1 MFCNSPPRAMARME
15 NSVRRKNN
23 TLDKNQRAFVH
34 LLDIVTPV
42 GALKTVIYACV
53 KNGPEQVSRML
64 YILRPVLI
72 VHHDGAP
79 PPIIRTSPI
88 TVRHI

>member
-1 MFCNSPPRAMARME
+1 MFCKSPPCAMARME

-23 TLDKNQRAFVH
+23 TLDKNQRAFMH

-53 KNGPEQVSRML
+53 KNGPEAS
-64 YILRPVLI
+64 LRYFLHMHEYSSTVL
-72 VHHDGAP
+72 VVLVVTRSAV
-79 PPIIRTSPI
+79 
-88 TVRHI
+88 TVL

>member
-53 KNGPEQVSRML
+53 KNGPESNTYTKESGVTSCSLVFFLRL
-64 YILRPVLI
+64 YVDLLY
-72 VHHDGAP
+72 
-79 PPIIRTSPI
+79 
-88 TVRHI
+88 